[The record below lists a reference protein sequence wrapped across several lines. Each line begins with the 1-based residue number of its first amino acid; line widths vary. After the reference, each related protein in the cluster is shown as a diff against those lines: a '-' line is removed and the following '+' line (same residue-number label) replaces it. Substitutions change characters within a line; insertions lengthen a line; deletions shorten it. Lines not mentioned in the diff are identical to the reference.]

1 MLLVFL
7 SFFLYFTLALA
18 EFIRCSRTSWTQC
31 SIDSKDCC
39 GIQKECGSPFTM
51 CDSAVNTLS
60 FCFLGTIIIQDLESS
75 VVSAKAQQRLKK
87 FNLPKSIMVH
97 FYTPVI
103 ESMLTSCATM
113 WYPGLTA
120 KQRAD
125 CRPSSSLLRA
135 AACSQQRGPAHLQD
149 TEQETL
155 WLISPTSDIVF
166 LKYILPPILAKTS
179 HHKNTLF
186 SAAALAVLMM
196 PEASAGTD
204 SIRPMAS
211 LWTLILDC
219 YINTMSVFLIVALT
233 H

>member
-1 MLLVFL
+1 
-7 SFFLYFTLALA
+7 
-18 EFIRCSRTSWTQC
+18 
-31 SIDSKDCC
+31 
-39 GIQKECGSPFTM
+39 M

-113 WYPGLTA
+113 WYPALTA

-135 AACSQQRGPAHLQD
+135 AACSLYRTCTPPRHGAGNIMADLSHLGHRVFEIYPAAHLSQD
-149 TEQETL
+149 LSPQKHFVFSCSSGLINDARGLPQTL
-155 WLISPTSDIVF
+155 SDLWPVCEHSSKIV
-166 LKYILPPILAKTS
+166 
-179 HHKNTLF
+179 
-186 SAAALAVLMM
+186 
-196 PEASAGTD
+196 
-204 SIRPMAS
+204 
-211 LWTLILDC
+211 TLIQCL
-219 YINTMSVFLIVALT
+219 YS
-233 H
+233 